1 VFEKQDVG
9 LDKSLDGSVE
19 FSRKFANLASVT
31 QIKDLCLSI
40 LFVFGACV
48 KGSQLFQVSA

>member
-1 VFEKQDVG
+1 MFEKQDVG
-9 LDKSLDGSVE
+9 FDKRLDGSAE

-31 QIKDLCLSI
+31 QIQDLYLSS

>member
-1 VFEKQDVG
+1 MFEKQDVG
-9 LDKSLDGSVE
+9 LDKRLDGSDE

-31 QIKDLCLSI
+31 QIQDLCLSI

-48 KGSQLFQVSA
+48 KGS